1 MNKVT
6 PVTGDRSS
14 RRDDD
19 DRPVVFTNARI
30 VDPSRSLDAPGTVIV
45 ADGCIVAAGPEA
57 ERASRPGDAE
67 IVDCAGA
74 IVAPGLVDMRVF
86 VGEPGAEHCETFASA
101 SQAAAAGGVTTIVT
115 MPDTDPV
122 IDDVALVDFIMRRA
136 RDEAAVRV
144 YPMAAAT
151 KGLAG
156 AEITEFGLLR
166 EAGAVGFT
174 DGRRTIASA
183 LVMRRALTYA
193 RDFGALIMHHA
204 SDPDL
209 SGHGVMNEGE
219 VATRLGLPGIP
230 KEAEIILL
238 ERDIRLASLTGG
250 RYHAA
255 QISCAESLD
264 IMRRAKAS
272 GVTATCGVSI
282 NHLSLNENDIGPYR
296 TFFKLSPPLRS
307 DDDRRAM
314 VAGLAD
320 GTIDVIVSSHDPQD
334 VDTKRHP
341 FAEAADGA
349 VGLETM
355 LPAALRLFHSGDVG
369 LVRLFRALS
378 TRPAELLGLDVG
390 RLAAGA
396 PADLVVVDPDSAW
409 VCDAE
414 TLRSKS
420 KNTPFDGARF
430 SGRVLRTLV
439 AGRTVYEYASG

>member
-1 MNKVT
+1 MSGERSNGK
-6 PVTGDRSS
+6 TGDES
-14 RRDDD
+14 
-19 DRPVVFTNARI
+19 PVVFTNARVI
-30 VDPSRSLDAPGTVIV
+30 DPSRKLDAAGAVIV
-45 ADGCIVAAGPEA
+45 ADRRIVAAGPEA
-57 ERASRPGDAE
+57 ESAARPAGAE
-67 IVDCAGA
+67 IVDCNGT
-74 IVAPGLVDMRVF
+74 IIAPGLVDMRVF
-86 VGEPGAEHCETFASA
+86 VGEPGAEHRETFASA
-101 SQAAAAGGVTTIVT
+101 SQAAAAGGVTTIIT

-156 AEITEFGLLR
+156 SEITELGLLR

-174 DGRRTIASA
+174 DGRRTITNT
-183 LVMRRALTYA
+183 LVMRHALTYA

-204 SDPDL
+204 IDPSL
-209 SGHGVMNEGE
+209 GGHGVMNEGE
-219 VATRLGLPGIP
+219 VATRLGLTGIP
-230 KEAEIILL
+230 KEAEIIML
-238 ERDIRLASLTGG
+238 ERDIRLAALTGG

-255 QISCAESLD
+255 QISCAESLE
-264 IMRRAKAS
+264 IVRRAKS
-272 GVTATCGVSI
+272 TGISVTCGVSI
-282 NHLSLNENDIGPYR
+282 NHISLNENDVGPYR
-296 TFFKLSPPLRS
+296 TFFRLSPPLRS
-307 DDDRRAM
+307 DNDRRAM
-314 VAGLAD
+314 VDGLAD

-355 LPAALRLFHSGDVG
+355 LPAALRLFHGGQID
-369 LVRLFRALS
+369 LLTLFGALS
-378 TRPAELLGLDVG
+378 TRPAELLGLEVG

-396 PADLVVVDPDSAW
+396 PADLILIDPDSAW
-409 VCDAE
+409 VCEANS
-414 TLRSKS
+414 LRSKS

-430 SGRVLRTLV
+430 AGRVLRTLV

>member
-1 MNKVT
+1 MATDFSN
-6 PVTGDRSS
+6 
-14 RRDDD
+14 RRQGEE
-19 DRPVVFTNARI
+19 RPVVFANARV
-30 VDPSRSLDAPGTVIV
+30 VDPSRDLDARGTVIV
-45 ADGCIVAAGPEA
+45 ADQRIVAAGPEA
-57 ERASRPGDAE
+57 DRADRPTNAE

-86 VGEPGAEHCETFASA
+86 VGEPGAEHRETFASA
-101 SQAAAAGGVTTIVT
+101 SQAAAAGGVTTIIT

-144 YPMAAAT
+144 YPMAAMT

-156 AEITEFGLLR
+156 SEITELGLLS

-174 DGRRTIASA
+174 DGRHAVTNA

-193 RDFGALIMHHA
+193 RDFNTLIMHHA
-204 SDPDL
+204 CDPSL
-209 SGHGVMNEGE
+209 SGSGVMNEGE

-230 KEAEIILL
+230 KEAEIIVL
-238 ERDIRLASLTGG
+238 ERDVRLAALTGG

-264 IMRRAKAS
+264 IVRRAKAA
-272 GVTATCGVSI
+272 GVTVTCGVSI
-282 NHLSLNENDIGPYR
+282 NNLCLNENDIGPYR
-296 TFFKLSPPLRS
+296 TFFKVSPPLRS
-307 DDDRRAM
+307 DDDRQAM
-314 VAGLAD
+314 VEGLAD
-320 GTIDVIVSSHDPQD
+320 GTIDVVVSSHDPQD

-349 VGLETM
+349 VGLETI
-355 LPAALRLFHSGDVG
+355 LPAALRLFHGGEID

-378 TRPAELLGLDVG
+378 TRPAELLGLEVG

-396 PADLVVVDPDSAW
+396 PADLILVDAEAAW
-409 VCDAE
+409 ICDAE
-414 TLRSKS
+414 ALKSRS
-420 KNTPFDGARF
+420 KNTPFDRARF
-430 SGRVLRTLV
+430 EGRVLRTMV
-439 AGRTVYEYASG
+439 AGRTVYEYAAA